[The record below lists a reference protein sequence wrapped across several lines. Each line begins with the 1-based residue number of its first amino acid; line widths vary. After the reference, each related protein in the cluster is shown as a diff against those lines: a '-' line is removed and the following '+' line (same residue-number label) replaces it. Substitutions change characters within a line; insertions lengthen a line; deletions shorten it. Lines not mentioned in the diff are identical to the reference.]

1 VPDYSLTHNL
11 IRIFSVDH
19 THSNTYQEIMNQPA
33 AWAEA
38 VQVVAQHKASLQ
50 AVDLEGYTQVL
61 FTGCGSTFYL
71 SLAAAALLQ
80 SETGKISR
88 GLPASELL
96 LNPLSAYPGKRG
108 RTLLVA
114 VSRSGSTT
122 ETLRA
127 IQAFRQEQPGEVI
140 TVTNYPE
147 SPLAGMGNIN
157 LIIPAGREESVAQT
171 RSFASIYVACAAIS
185 AVLGADEGLSSTLEA
200 LPAVGNR
207 LLRDFN
213 AVAQRWGEDSHLNQF
228 FYLGTGQRYGLACEV
243 SLKMKEM
250 ALTVSEPFRF
260 LEFRHGPM
268 SMITPQTL
276 VVGLLSEASRAQ
288 EEAVLREMHAL
299 GGQIFALAD
308 SEADVSF
315 ASDLPERARG
325 VLYLPVLQLMAY
337 YRSVSRGLNPDN
349 PHNLTKVIELSQL

>member
-1 VPDYSLTHNL
+1 M
-11 IRIFSVDH
+11 DH
-19 THSNTYQEIMNQPA
+19 THSHTYQEITSQPA
-33 AWAEA
+33 AWAAA
-38 VQVVAQHKASLQ
+38 VQVVAQHKA
-50 AVDLEGYTQVL
+50 ALEALDPGRYAQVL

-71 SLAAAALLQ
+71 SLAAAALFQ
-80 SETGKISR
+80 AETGVVSR

-96 LNPLSAYPGKRG
+96 LNPRSAYPGRGG

-127 IQAFRQEQPGEVI
+127 IQAFRQERAGEVI

-147 SPLAGMGNIN
+147 APMAGLGEVN
-157 LIIPAGREESVAQT
+157 LTIPAGREESVAQT

-185 AVLGADEGLSSTLEA
+185 AVMGGDAELSAALQA
-200 LPAVGNR
+200 LPPAGKR

-213 AVAQRWGEDSHLNQF
+213 GAARRWGEDSDLNQF
-228 FYLGTGQRYGLACEV
+228 FYLGTGPRYGLAAEV

-268 SMITPQTL
+268 SMVTSQTL

-288 EEAVLREMHAL
+288 EEAVLGEMRAL
-299 GGQIFALAD
+299 GGQIFSLAE
-308 SEADVSF
+308 SEAEITF
-315 ASDLPERARG
+315 ASNLPERARG

-349 PHNLTKVIELSQL
+349 PHNLSKVIELSQL